1 MPSMQTLK
9 ARVQNGR
16 LVLNEPTE
24 FPEGTVLDLTLADE
38 GDDLDEEERAALHAA
53 LDDSWAS
60 AQAGTTRPAEDILH
74 KLKNRK

>member
-1 MPSMQTLK
+1 MQTLK

-24 FPEGTVLDLTLADE
+24 FPEGTVLDLTVADD

-60 AQAGTTRPAEDILH
+60 AQAGNTHPAEDILQKLRNH
-74 KLKNRK
+74 K